1 MASYVGADSLGYLS
15 LEALTDT
22 AAGPN
27 KGPDK
32 GLCAACFTG
41 NYPIPVQPDLVG
53 QGIAKGKGSTHPE
66 LPRVHRR
73 LGCLSR
79 TGLLGSSSRRNAA
92 SNSAGGT

>member
-53 QGIAKGKGSTHPE
+53 QGIAKGKGSTHP
-66 LPRVHRR
+66 LCRGPVDSHRR
-73 LGCLSR
+73 RPL
-79 TGLLGSSSRRNAA
+79 TWPPATQPEVA
-92 SNSAGGT
+92 SGWVV